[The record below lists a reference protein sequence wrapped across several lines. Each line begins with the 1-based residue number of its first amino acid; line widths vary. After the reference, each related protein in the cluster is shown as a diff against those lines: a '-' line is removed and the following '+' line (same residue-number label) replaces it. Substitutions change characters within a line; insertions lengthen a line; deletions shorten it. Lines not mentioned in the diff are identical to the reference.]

1 MLYITE
7 RGDAT
12 TPRCQNDEDSL
23 YQPIGSTGS
32 RSQRQESG
40 EYMFIYTYNP
50 YTFILHYESLY
61 GDSVT
66 SICNS
71 LTMTRHHTNT
81 NVN

>member
-1 MLYITE
+1 VLYITE

-40 EYMFIYTYNP
+40 EYMFIYK
-50 YTFILHYESLY
+50 
-61 GDSVT
+61 V
-66 SICNS
+66 
-71 LTMTRHHTNT
+71 
-81 NVN
+81 